1 MDSHADDYA
10 PGEWLCVDFGDHGE
24 KPRGAPAHAAV
35 LDYVV
40 RDLVRARDDLLDV
53 LGNEAAAELVALALE
68 KLDPAPADAKQL
80 RLAIGG

>member
-1 MDSHADDYA
+1 MDRHADDYA
-10 PGEWLCVDFGDHGE
+10 PGEWLSVDFGDHGE
-24 KPRGAPAHAAV
+24 KPSGPPANHQV

-40 RDLVRARDDLLDV
+40 RDLVRARDDLDA

>member
-10 PGEWLCVDFGDHGE
+10 PGEWLSMEPFDYGE
-24 KPRGAPAHAAV
+24 QPRGAPADAEV
-35 LDYVV
+35 LDFIV
-40 RDLVRARDDLLDV
+40 RDLVRARDDLDA